1 MTSTR
6 KATPVHALVLMAV
19 LATAAGI
26 MQLNRSLP
34 GSDFAS
40 SVTVKRVAPSPRV
53 LDDMVIPR
61 EQTWTDQE
69 EEGQDQDQEKE
80 PPETIEQKRER
91 FAPLIHAAA
100 SASKVEASL
109 IAAVV
114 TAESAFDPKA
124 VSRTGAVGLMQLMPD
139 TAQRYGVTDR
149 WDPAQNIMGGAKY
162 LYFLLKKFG
171 DPKLAIAAYNA
182 CEGNVKKHR
191 NKIPPFAE
199 TRAYVPRVLAYYKQY
214 RNQSWG

>member
-1 MTSTR
+1 M
-6 KATPVHALVLMAV
+6 ALV
-19 LATAAGI
+19 ATAAGF
-26 MQLNRSLP
+26 MQFNRSLT
-34 GSDFAS
+34 GQEFTAS
-40 SVTVKRVAPSPRV
+40 VPVPRVAPSPRV

-61 EQTWTDQE
+61 DQGWTDQE
-69 EEGQDQDQEKE
+69 EEEEQGQDQGQEK
-80 PPETIEQKRER
+80 PETIEQKRER

-100 SASKVEASL
+100 TASKVEAAL
-109 IAAVV
+109 IAAVM

-139 TAQRYGVTDR
+139 TAERYGVKDR

-171 DPKLAIAAYNA
+171 DRKLAIAAYNA
-182 CEGNVKKHR
+182 GEGNVKKHR

-199 TRAYVPRVLAYYKQY
+199 TRAYVPRVLGYYKQY
-214 RNQSWG
+214 RSQSWGT